1 MATGLYNSKG
11 VGASQLPQQVTKT
24 PFGNVVTSGGIYKGS
39 QEANYTPTGGGWGTA
54 SWSNTPSSS
63 LSNLLKG
70 SSGGGS
76 GAVGTLAP
84 QQVSPGG
91 SAANAYKDAIA
102 TLQGGVDS
110 ANAAVNL
117 ANKHIISADND
128 LNTARLTASSLSP
141 LAESL
146 RGSGNSMLSLYD
158 QLIRGDEAA
167 GGIAG
172 DYLGAI
178 RLAGDAALNITPDR
192 YVASAAS
199 DVQNSFNNAQ
209 GQAERDLSRRG
220 VGAGS
225 GASMALRQQLM
236 QSLATALSAAKT
248 KARQTGIDAQ
258 LNALTQR
265 AGLLKDVM
273 STAQSLAQSG
283 SDSIAKS
290 TNIIENQG
298 QMYTNIGGV
307 EVNLGQL
314 EVNNN
319 KLVQDAI
326 GNVAAMQQALAKFYA
341 DTMTETT
348 TVDKMGYSDDVTTT
362 KRYS

>member
-1 MATGLYNSKG
+1 MANGLYNSKG
-11 VGASQLPQQVTKT
+11 VGASQLPQQVAQT
-24 PFGNVVTSGGIYKGS
+24 PFGKVVTSGGIYKGS

-54 SWSNTPSSS
+54 SWGNSSSS
-63 LSNLLKG
+63 LSNILG
-70 SSGGGS
+70 GIGGVSSGQSLQPSAGS
-76 GAVGTLAP
+76 QAIG
-84 QQVSPGG
+84 
-91 SAANAYKDAIA
+91 AYKDAIA

-128 LNTARLTASSLSP
+128 LNAARLTASSLSP

-146 RGSGNSMLSLYD
+146 RGAGGSMLSLYD

-209 GQAERDLSRRG
+209 GQAERELSRRG

-236 QSLATALSAAKT
+236 QSLATALAAAKT

-265 AGLLKDVM
+265 AGLFKDVM

-283 SDSIAKS
+283 SENIANS
-290 TNIIENQG
+290 ANIIENQG

-326 GNVAAMQQALAKFYA
+326 GNVAAAQQALAKFYA
-341 DTMTETT
+341 DTMPETT
-348 TVDKMGYSDDVTTT
+348 VVDKSGFKDDVTTT
-362 KRYS
+362 KSFAY